1 METSPFRI
9 IEHSIPGQHIRDHH
23 HAIRGRQET
32 ALRLAIK
39 QYIPV
44 DRPDPIPEHAVTI
57 IGAHGT
63 GFPKEIYEPLWEDLY
78 AQMKQHSI
86 PLRAIWVADVSNQG
100 ASGVLN
106 EDIQGD
112 HTNWFDHS
120 RDLLHMVNHF
130 REEMT
135 RPIIGVAH
143 SMGCAQLVQLSIM
156 HPRLLSTLILIEPV
170 ILDFAGRTARSPNPS
185 RSAALRRDLW
195 PSRAAAESA
204 LRKSLLRRWDP
215 RAASRYLHFGL
226 RELPTRLYPAVDTST
241 LPSLGDSSSSSSS
254 NNNDNKNSPDPP
266 IAQNPPPPPPTAVTL
281 TTTKHHEAWSYS
293 VPNLEPASAHL
304 DPLLLPDWDTEF
316 ERPFRVSRPEC
327 QISMRNLPSV
337 RPSVL
342 WVFGGK
348 SYLSPPAEQDKKVR
362 LTGSGTGGSGGVAD
376 GKVEKAVLGTGS
388 HMLVVEQVGW
398 CAGTIAGWL
407 GGWFKR
413 YEKEER
419 FWGGYQSKKSDGG
432 EMLRLSEEGLEASVG
447 DLGVERPRGK
457 AKL

>member
-1 METSPFRI
+1 METSPFHI

-23 HAIRGRQET
+23 HAIKGRQET

-44 DRPDPIPEHAVTI
+44 DRPGPIPEHAVTI

-78 AQMKQHSI
+78 AQLKQHSI

-112 HTNWFDHS
+112 QTNWFDHS
-120 RDLLHMVNHF
+120 RDLLYMVNHF

-135 RPIIGVAH
+135 RPMIGVAH

-170 ILDFAGRTARSPNPS
+170 ILDFASRTAGRSPNPNPS
-185 RSAALRRDLW
+185 RSAALRKDLW

-226 RELPTRLYPAVDTST
+226 RELPTRLYPATTTPST
-241 LPSLGDSSSSSSS
+241 PGDNSNNSS
-254 NNNDNKNSPDPP
+254 NATEN
-266 IAQNPPPPPPTAVTL
+266 AQTPPPTPTKAVTL

-293 VPNLEPASAHL
+293 VPNLEPAAANL
-304 DPLLLPDWDTEF
+304 DPLLLPDWDSEF

-327 QISMRNLPSV
+327 QISMRNLPFV

-342 WVFGGK
+342 WVFGGR
-348 SYLSPPAEQDKKVR
+348 SYLSPPAEQDKKLR
-362 LTGSGTGGSGGVAD
+362 LTGSGKGGSGGFRE
-376 GKVEKAVLGTGS
+376 GKVEKAVLGSGS
-388 HMLVVEQVGW
+388 HMLVVEEVGW
-398 CAGTIAGWL
+398 CAERMARWL
-407 GGWFKR
+407 GGWFAR
-413 YEKEER
+413 YEAEER
-419 FWGGYQSKKSDGG
+419 FWGGYRSKKSEGG
-432 EMLRLSEEGLEASVG
+432 EMVRASEEGFEASVG
-447 DLGVERPRGK
+447 DLGEERPKGMGRGRGK
-457 AKL
+457 L